1 MAKRP
6 TLSLG
11 PKARGKAQT
20 NRQLMKS
27 ALTPNTLQ
35 AQAAPAPFKAQNDPF
50 ASSPKSKA
58 IYKST
63 ERGRS
68 TLIEDYSEFAQATA
82 SKNGRLGFWADGEDI
97 FAELSGSTESIHS
110 DTYISSQT
118 TPEQIVASR
127 LQAAGPD
134 VAAAFLESAQQALG
148 LRGVSHTG
156 FSKSTNPA
164 EKLVYMAGQ
173 GQINLQDVA
182 ASLRNANREWGS
194 PPPEDEDV
202 HEPDFFDQYKEDERD
217 NLTPL
222 RPV

>member
-11 PKARGKAQT
+11 PKARGKAQA

-173 GQINLQDVA
+173 GQINHQDVA

-194 PPPEDEDV
+194 PPPEDEDARV
-202 HEPDFFDQYKEDERD
+202 NQRS
-217 NLTPL
+217 
-222 RPV
+222 